1 MKIRIFAILSLI
13 AGSFAMASCI
23 DKEATDDVLLSK
35 DKTAIEEYLV
45 ANTIV
50 NVKEF
55 YDETSGLR
63 IIWQEVSDSG
73 MGVTSGDTLKVDYTG
88 KLLSNKVFDTS
99 IKQVA
104 IDGGIFSSS
113 KVYTPL
119 DFPVGFN
126 LLIPGFEFGVGQMEQ
141 GDKATVFI
149 PSRYAYGQQGTN
161 GVVPIPS
168 NAPIM
173 FELNLIVVTQGPQ
186 Q

>member
-23 DKEATDDVLLSK
+23 DEEATDDVILSK
-35 DKTAIEEYLV
+35 DKTAIEEYI
-45 ANTIV
+45 ASNTLV

-63 IIWQEVSDSG
+63 VIWQEVSDSG
-73 MGVTSGDTLKVDYTG
+73 MGVTAGDTLKVDYTG

-104 IDGGIFSSS
+104 VDEGIFSSS
-113 KVYTPL
+113 RVYTPL

-149 PSRYAYGQQGTN
+149 PSMFAYGKQGS
-161 GVVPIPS
+161 GSIPS
-168 NAPIM
+168 NAPII
-173 FELNLIVVTQGPQ
+173 FELNLIEVTQGPQ

>member
-23 DKEATDDVLLSK
+23 DEEATDDVLLAN
-35 DKTAIEEYLV
+35 DKAAINAYIDTT
-45 ANTIV
+45 TIV

-55 YDETSGLR
+55 HDESSGLR
-63 IIWQEVSDSG
+63 IIWQEVSGSG
-73 MGVTSGDTLKVDYTG
+73 MGVTNGDTLKVDYIG

-104 IDGGIFSSS
+104 IDEGLFSSS
-113 KVYTPL
+113 RVYTPL

-149 PSRYAYGQQGTN
+149 PSMFGYGKQGS
-161 GVVPIPS
+161 GSIPS
-168 NAPIM
+168 NAPII
-173 FELNLIVVTQGPQ
+173 FELDLIEVTQGPQ

>member
-23 DKEATDDVLLSK
+23 DEEATDEVILAN
-35 DKTAIEEYLV
+35 DKAAINAYIDTT
-45 ANTIV
+45 TIV

-55 YDETSGLR
+55 HDEASGLR

-73 MGVTSGDTLKVDYTG
+73 MGVTNGDTLKVDYIG

-104 IDGGIFSSS
+104 VDGGIFASTR
-113 KVYTPL
+113 VYTPL
-119 DFPVGFN
+119 EFPVGFN

-173 FELNLIVVTQGPQ
+173 FELNLIEVTQGPQ

>member
-23 DKEATDDVLLSK
+23 DEEATDDVILAK
-35 DKTAIEEYLV
+35 DKTAIEEYL
-45 ANTIV
+45 ASNTLV

-55 YDETSGLR
+55 YDETTGLR
-63 IIWQEVSDSG
+63 VIWQEVSGSG
-73 MGVTSGDTLKVDYTG
+73 MGVTNGDTLKVDYIG

-104 IDGGIFSSS
+104 IDEGLFSSS
-113 KVYTPL
+113 RVYTPL

-149 PSRYAYGQQGTN
+149 PSMFAYGKQGS
-161 GVVPIPS
+161 GSIPS
-168 NAPIM
+168 NAPII
-173 FELNLIVVTQGPQ
+173 FELDLIEVTQGPQ